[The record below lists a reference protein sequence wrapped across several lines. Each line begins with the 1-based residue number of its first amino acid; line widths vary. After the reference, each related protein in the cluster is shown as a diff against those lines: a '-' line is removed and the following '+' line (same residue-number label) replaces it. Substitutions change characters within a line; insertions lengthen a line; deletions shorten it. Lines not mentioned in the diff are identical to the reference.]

1 MSHIVEMS
9 CPGCGA
15 RVQINQ
21 KDCEYCHAPVVISS
35 MSEIFS
41 MPATNIQKYSKSY
54 ESNLKD
60 EPTNAEI
67 NNSLGMCYLKMGF
80 YEKALEKFSVA
91 IEQDFNNSETYLF
104 AAICVL
110 AGRKPFITPRC
121 DIDKIERYIDA
132 ALMIEERGIFRFFQ
146 AYIKHDYFKR
156 KFFNTSPS
164 WDVCLKQGSYLGFS
178 ELDIKQLFQILRQE
192 IPKELY
198 TTICLS

>member
-21 KDCEYCHAPVVISS
+21 KDCEYCHAPVVIST

-41 MPATNIQKYSKSY
+41 MPATNVQKYSKSY
-54 ESNLKD
+54 ENNLKE

-80 YEKALEKFSVA
+80 YEKALEKFNVA

-110 AGRKPFITPRC
+110 AGRKPFLTPRA
-121 DIDKIERYIDA
+121 DIDIIEQYINV
-132 ALMIEERGIFRFFQ
+132 ALMIEERGLFRYFQ
-146 AYIKHDYFKR
+146 AYIKYDYFKR
-156 KFFNTSPS
+156 KFFNTSPT
-164 WDVCLKQGSYLGFS
+164 WEECLMQARADGLS
-178 ELDIKQLFQILRQE
+178 ELDVERLFSIMKQD
-192 IPKELY
+192 IP
-198 TTICLS
+198 TCM